1 MYKMMKKGMF
11 PRIAAVMLMLTLLS
25 TCVISG
31 TFAKYTTEGEAFAK
45 GRVAKWGVVIS
56 TEGATSN
63 GYPFKTEYTA
73 DTAGLKDYV
82 SGADIKNTVVS
93 SVKSEGVF
101 APGTSGSLGA
111 ISISGKP
118 EVAVKVSY
126 ENTVVDFG
134 NKENWTIVVDAES
147 APQGEVY
154 CPLVFS
160 IGGHTIKWGADL
172 DAALRLSIGAI
183 DSLED
188 MKAAIEAAIK
198 DFEAYYDAGTDL
210 GNLGDTAEGEGG
222 TTIEWEWPYYVN
234 DETDEKD
241 TLLAAKNPTISFTLT
256 VTVEQVD

>member
-31 TFAKYTTEGEAFAK
+31 TFAKYIDTGKASAI
-45 GRVAKWGVVIS
+45 GRVAKWGVVINA
-56 TEGATSN
+56 EGATSN
-63 GYPFKTEYTA
+63 GYPFKTKYTT
-73 DTAGLKDYV
+73 DTKDIVDYV
-82 SGADIKNTVVS
+82 TGAPIKN
-93 SVKSEGVF
+93 SVISLDTQGVF

-126 ENTVVDFG
+126 ESTVVDFG
-134 NKENWTIVVDAES
+134 NEENWTIVVDAES
-147 APQGEVY
+147 APRDEVY

-172 DAALRLSIGAI
+172 DVALGLSIGAI

-222 TTIEWEWPYYVN
+222 TTIEWAWPYYVN
-234 DETDEKD
+234 DETDKKD
-241 TLLAAKNPTISFTLT
+241 TLLAANNPTITFTLT
-256 VTVEQVD
+256 VTVEQVN